1 VSIIA
6 GAGWGLALALFRR
19 RWRAAGGLVSAYVSV
34 FRGTPLLIQLFV
46 LYYGGPGL
54 GLTLDAVTTGL
65 VGLTLYGGAYFS
77 EIFRAG
83 FTAVPKGQEE
93 AARSLGLSRWLTFRF
108 VQLPQ
113 LLVAVIPPMTN
124 QSIILLKES
133 AVLSVITVPELTFQ
147 TTRMVAE
154 TFAVIEPYLGL
165 ALLYWVAATFV
176 SRVGQYAETAL
187 TTHMRQ

>member
-1 VSIIA
+1 VC
-6 GAGWGLALALFRR
+6 GLALALLRR
-19 RWRAAGGLVSAYVSV
+19 RWPTVGRLVRAYVFV
-34 FRGTPLLIQLFV
+34 FRGTPLLVQLFV

-65 VGLTLYGGAYFS
+65 IGLTLYGGAYFS

-83 FTAVPKGQEE
+83 FAAVPKGQEE
-93 AARSLGLSRWLTFRF
+93 ASRSLGLSRWLSFRL

-124 QSIILLKES
+124 QSMILLKES

-154 TFAVIEPYLGL
+154 TFAVIEPYLAL
-165 ALLYWVAATFV
+165 ALLYWVAATVV
-176 SRVGQYAETAL
+176 SRVGQYAEAAL
-187 TTHMRQ
+187 TPHIRQ